1 VEKMNEPAKIA
12 GTHRPGLSRGTEL
25 ARPFLPSRDFA
36 LSKQFYEA
44 MGFRKLLDS
53 SDVAIFRAG
62 SGEFLLQRRYHKDW
76 AENCMMQLMV
86 DDLDAWWRHIISLDL
101 PARFKVPHPK
111 EPAVQPW
118 GLRVAFLIDPS
129 GVLWH
134 IAERRPGVAH
144 D

>member
-1 VEKMNEPAKIA
+1 MSQSTNSTAKQTS
-12 GTHRPGLSRGTEL
+12 GVPSGTEC
-25 ARPFLPSRDFA
+25 ARPFLPTRDFE
-36 LSKQFYEA
+36 LSKKFYEA
-44 MGFRKLLDS
+44 VGFEKLLDS

-62 SGEFLLQRRYHKDW
+62 SGGFLLQRRFQKEW

-86 DDLDAWWRHIISLDL
+86 DDLDAWWKHITRLDL
-101 PARFKVPHPK
+101 PARFKVPKPK

-118 GLRVAFLIDPS
+118 GLRIAYLIDPS

-134 IAERRPGVAH
+134 VAQRRPGVVH